1 MSSNEWKRKR
11 IQELYN
17 QISKVKKLTRA
28 IKYLSKENEV
38 KIKGFILD
46 SEEGDF
52 LIVKPDTIL
61 KENCKFI
68 DESIKQIQ
76 TYNHQLE
83 YKD

>member
-38 KIKGFILD
+38 KIK
-46 SEEGDF
+46 
-52 LIVKPDTIL
+52 
-61 KENCKFI
+61 
-68 DESIKQIQ
+68 QIQ
-76 TYNHQLE
+76 F
-83 YKD
+83 